1 MKGKDYQMPIFYLF
15 EQEAKMLGIY
25 MSSFYNFAA
34 LAILTLIL
42 PQIVGVL
49 GINLG
54 WQYYIIA
61 VVALIFLYFFL
72 RSMGKKSYPNF
83 IYAWLSF
90 TVLQPKRLSS
100 LEFNLNLKSLKEIA
114 DDNREPE

>member
-1 MKGKDYQMPIFYLF
+1 MSSKNYRMPIYYLF
-15 EQEAKMLGIY
+15 EQEAKMLGMY

-34 LAILTLIL
+34 LAILVLIL
-42 PQIVGVL
+42 PQIVGVI

-54 WQYYIIA
+54 WKFYTFG

-90 TVLQPKRLSS
+90 TMLQPGRISS
-100 LEFNLNLKSLKEIA
+100 MDFDLKLKSLKEII
-114 DDNREPE
+114 DDTRESE